1 MSLRND
7 AIIYRNM
14 QMQAMSNN
22 TPMEQAPT
30 MNDSNTPEPSMDLP
44 ICKDFQHVKWY
55 PELNAYMDKMG
66 RKCMLSCDS
75 EVDRDGYPCVNV

>member
-1 MSLRND
+1 MSLRYD

-14 QMQAMSNN
+14 QMQSMNN
-22 TPMEQAPT
+22 TPMEPAPI
-30 MNDSNTPEPSMDLP
+30 MEEPMKSEPTMDLP

-55 PELNAYMDKMG
+55 PELNAYMDRQG
-66 RKCMLSCDS
+66 RMCMLSCDS